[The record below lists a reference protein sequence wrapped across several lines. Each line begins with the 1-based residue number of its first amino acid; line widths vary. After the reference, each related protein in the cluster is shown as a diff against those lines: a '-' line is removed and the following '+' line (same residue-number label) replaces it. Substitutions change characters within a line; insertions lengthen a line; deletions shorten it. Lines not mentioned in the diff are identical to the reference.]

1 MSNLIPTTP
10 NHHPAHRDIPA
21 PLGFSR
27 SEARS
32 LQRAQNAEVARGI
45 VGGTIVSS
53 AAYVAG
59 VAVSMNGMLGREAQ
73 FQADGDPAITARN
86 NYVLD
91 VFAESAAA
99 QVRAIGMG
107 R

>member
-1 MSNLIPTTP
+1 MPNLLPTTP
-10 NHHPAHRDIPA
+10 NHPARRDVPA
-21 PLGFSR
+21 PPGFSR

-45 VGGTIVSS
+45 IGSTIVSS

-86 NYVLD
+86 NYLLD

-99 QVRAIGMG
+99 QVRSIGTG